1 VPSSAAETAPS
12 PGCHVLVVEDDAT
25 IAQNVV
31 EYLEGRGCLVDVAY
45 DGRAALVQLGQQ
57 TFDLLVLDL
66 GLPRLDG
73 QQVLQ
78 QLRHRLGL
86 SLPVLVL
93 TARDSIGSKQA
104 CFDAGADDY
113 LVKPFS
119 LAELALRVH
128 ALHRR
133 ATGAVADGTL
143 RAGPLRLDRRT
154 QQAYVDERPVHLAPR
169 GLQILEALM
178 RDPGRLVT
186 RAELENLLWPDGTPD
201 SDALRSQIHLLRR
214 ALAQAG
220 FQGVETRH
228 GVGWRLNDPD
238 EDAPE

>member
-1 VPSSAAETAPS
+1 MSHPAPGASPST
-12 PGCHVLVVEDDAT
+12 GCHVLVVEDDPT

-31 EYLEGRGCLVDVAY
+31 EYLEARGCLVDIAY
-45 DGRAALVQLGQQ
+45 DGRAALLLLGRQ
-57 TFDLLVLDL
+57 TFDLMVLDL

-73 QQVLQ
+73 QQVLE
-78 QLRHRLGL
+78 QLRHELGL
-86 SLPVLVL
+86 ALPVLVL
-93 TARDSIGSKQA
+93 TARDTLTSKQA

-119 LAELALRVH
+119 LAELSLRVH

-133 ATGAVADGTL
+133 ATGAVVDGSL
-143 RAGPLRLDRRT
+143 RAGPLRLDRRA
-154 QQAYVDERPVHLAPR
+154 QRAFVNGQPVHLPPR
-169 GLQILEALM
+169 CLQILEVLM

-186 RAELENLLWPDGTPD
+186 RAELETLLWPDGAPD

-214 ALAQAG
+214 ALSQAG

-228 GVGWRLNDPD
+228 GLGWRLR
-238 EDAPE
+238 EGDAP

>member
-1 VPSSAAETAPS
+1 MSRPSAEVPPPA
-12 PGCHVLVVEDDAT
+12 CHVLVVEDDAT

-31 EYLEGRGCLVDVAY
+31 EYLEARGHLVDVAY
-45 DGRAALVQLGQQ
+45 DGRAALVQLGRHS
-57 TFDLLVLDL
+57 FDVLVLDL

-78 QLRHRLGL
+78 QLRHGLGL
-86 SLPVLVL
+86 ALPVLVL
-93 TARDSIGSKQA
+93 TARDTIGSKQA

-119 LAELALRVH
+119 LAELALRVG

-143 RAGPLRLDRRT
+143 RAGRLRLDRRT
-154 QQAYVDERPVHLAPR
+154 QQVWVDERPVHLPPR
-169 GLQILEALM
+169 GLQILELLM
-178 RDPGRLVT
+178 RDPGRLIT
-186 RAELENLLWPDGTPD
+186 RGEIERLLWPDGAPD

-214 ALAQAG
+214 ALSQAG
-220 FQGVETRH
+220 YQGVETRH
-228 GVGWRLNDPD
+228 GVGWRLHDG
-238 EDAPE
+238 DAAP